1 MDNSL
6 YNSSHNNKHVLNC
19 FKKVIRHPKRT
30 VFIGRVIIFTIFSIT
45 LSLAYVCGIEFWH
58 LKRVCELHFRGGR
71 EKHVLVGVR
80 APLIQLLPALPLSHL
95 SETGTQRHFNPVLAH
110 SNPSDGCI
118 IAKYVRHKMPSQLGL
133 HLREL
138 WQNSSVTCQETLSN
152 TISWRKPSGH
162 SDDTSPHGAVSN
174 TVNRP
179 YLTC

>member
-1 MDNSL
+1 ML
-6 YNSSHNNKHVLNC
+6 YNSSHNNKHDLCSAVL
-19 FKKVIRHPKRT
+19 KKSYQTPKRT
-30 VFIGRVIIFTIFSIT
+30 VFMGRVIIFTIFSIT
-45 LSLAYVCGIEFWH
+45 ISLLGLAFVCGIEFWH
-58 LKRVCELHFRGGR
+58 LKCVCELHFRGGR

-80 APLIQLLPALPLSHL
+80 APLIRLLPALPLSHL
-95 SETGTQRHFNPVLAH
+95 SETDTQRHFNPVLAH

-118 IAKYVRHKMPSQLGL
+118 IAKYVHHKMPSQLGL

-162 SDDTSPHGAVSN
+162 GDDTSPHSTVS
-174 TVNRP
+174 VNQL